1 VSIWLQFIA
10 SAAVVVFAASRLA
23 TYGDVIAVRTR
34 LGGMFVGTLLLAAAT
49 SLPELLTTIASID
62 QAVPDLA
69 AGNIFGSCMFNM
81 FMLAILDVVAFQG
94 RILRLVMGKHAI
106 SGTLAVLLVAV
117 TVFFIL
123 ADVDVGIGFVGFD
136 SLILMVGYIGGV
148 WLLNDNNPTQPP
160 QPPLAGDKTDSS
172 SIAPLWVA
180 LLGFGLAT
188 ILLILI
194 TPIMVRSSA
203 SIAESTGVS
212 AGFVG
217 VTLVAVVT
225 SLPELVT
232 TIAAVRLGAFDLAIG
247 NLFGSNCFNI
257 FALGLT
263 EFFYRQGRFLADI
276 DEAML
281 LAAVL
286 ALLLTALGVFGNVTL
301 IKRRLWIIEVDSV
314 LMTGTYLFG
323 MWLLYTR
330 GLMV

>member
-1 VSIWLQFIA
+1 MSVWIQFLV
-10 SAAVVVFAASRLA
+10 SAAIVVFAAAKLA

-49 SLPELLTTIASID
+49 SLPELLTTIASIE
-62 QAVPDLA
+62 QAVPEMA
-69 AGNIFGSCMFNM
+69 AGNLFGSCMFNM
-81 FMLAILDVVAFQG
+81 FMLAVLDVVVFRG
-94 RILRLVMGKHAI
+94 RILRVVMGNHAV
-106 SGTLAVLLVAV
+106 SGTLAVLLITA
-117 TVFFIL
+117 TVFFIV
-123 ADVDVGIGFVGFD
+123 ANVDIGIGFVGFD

-148 WLLNDNNPTQPP
+148 WLLNDNNPAPP
-160 QPPLAGDKTDSS
+160 SDQTVANEFADDSG
-172 SIAPLWVA
+172 IAPLWIG

-188 ILLILI
+188 VLLILI
-194 TPIMVRSSA
+194 TPTLVRSSA
-203 SIAESTGVS
+203 SIADLLGVS

-217 VTLVAVVT
+217 ITLVAIVT

-232 TIAAVRLGAFDLAIG
+232 TIAAVRLGAYDLAIG

-257 FALGLT
+257 FALALT
-263 EFFYRQGRFLADI
+263 DFFYRQGRFLADI
-276 DEAML
+276 DETMM

-301 IKRRLWIIEVDSV
+301 IKRRLWIIEVDSI
-314 LMTGTYLFG
+314 LITGTYFFG